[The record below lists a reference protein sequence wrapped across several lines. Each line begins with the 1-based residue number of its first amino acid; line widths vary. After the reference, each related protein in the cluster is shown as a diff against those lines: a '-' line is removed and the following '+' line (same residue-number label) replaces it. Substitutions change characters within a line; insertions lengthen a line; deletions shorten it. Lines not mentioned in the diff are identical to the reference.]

1 VYFCFVWHGVGT
13 GKFRREPRCDGHRI
27 FYAGHTNITH
37 VLEWQNYVFVY
48 QKMHQVAPCGRHHLL
63 FKMTLDHYSFFFLF
77 LLGGGGSTNGIR
89 GSGDNK
95 NESETSC
102 WKYEK
107 AFGGFSGVFRDQMIC
122 HSAHSISDNC
132 LRCVKLCIRCC
143 LSRKSRRN

>member
-77 LLGGGGSTNGIR
+77 LLGGGVDKRDPGLWGQQKRI
-89 GSGDNK
+89 GD
-95 NESETSC
+95 ELL
-102 WKYEK
+102 
-107 AFGGFSGVFRDQMIC
+107 AI
-122 HSAHSISDNC
+122 
-132 LRCVKLCIRCC
+132 
-143 LSRKSRRN
+143 

>member
-77 LLGGGGSTNGIR
+77 LLGGGGRQT
-89 GSGDNK
+89 GSGALGTTKTNRRRVAGNMK
-95 NESETSC
+95 RRLVGFLAFSET
-102 WKYEK
+102 K
-107 AFGGFSGVFRDQMIC
+107 
-122 HSAHSISDNC
+122 
-132 LRCVKLCIRCC
+132 
-143 LSRKSRRN
+143 

>member
-1 VYFCFVWHGVGT
+1 MYFCFVWHGVGT

-77 LLGGGGSTNGIR
+77 LLGGGRQT
-89 GSGDNK
+89 GSGALGTTKTNRRRVAGNMK
-95 NESETSC
+95 RRLVGFLAFSET
-102 WKYEK
+102 K
-107 AFGGFSGVFRDQMIC
+107 
-122 HSAHSISDNC
+122 
-132 LRCVKLCIRCC
+132 
-143 LSRKSRRN
+143 